1 ATPHLLDCLVG
12 LPQSLSGRF
21 DVISAVPPYVP
32 DSAAQYLPHEAAE
45 YEPATAL
52 FGGADGLDLVR
63 RLITES
69 HDWLAPGGVLL
80 IELGSQQQQPATDF
94 AEALGFIGTRTLG
107 EDEQTVVLE
116 LRLRS

>member
-1 ATPHLLDCLVG
+1 
-12 LPQSLSGRF
+12 
-21 DVISAVPPYVP
+21 P

-69 HDWLAPGGVLL
+69 RDWLAPGGVLL

-116 LRLRS
+116 LRLRD